1 MGDFLSARS
10 CVFCWFPAMLFVLL
24 PRWKSVL
31 QVLGSLDVMLQ
42 ADFFDPF
49 CAMGQENRQNA
60 VQVVKKLLSDE
71 GWIGLYRG
79 LGPRFFS
86 MSAWGTCMILA
97 YEYISLY
104 SYLTLQIL
112 GRCFQSGVQCC
123 QHNFLSVGRHST
135 EIFGSR

>member
-1 MGDFLSARS
+1 MLPTISWLLHLHS
-10 CVFCWFPAMLFVLL
+10 CASVVYSYVKKKYGGVFAYS
-24 PRWKSVL
+24 RK
-31 QVLGSLDVMLQ
+31 LG
-42 ADFFDPF
+42 FR
-49 CAMGQENRQNA
+49 AMGQENRQNA